1 MLTSAA
7 HSKLGRIQR
16 RLAWRMTCKFMKF
29 SMLKKKKKKENTMTK
44 ESHPPKQDK
53 YKPRHK
59 LNKQKEP
66 QEEPLG
72 RRRGRGRGRRTGRGG
87 GRGEDGVN
95 NQTSGKSEN
104 ENSENW
110 RGSIFLDGKTWQKR
124 QCSWGQEQGE
134 RPPLNHGFPGRT
146 PESRRALMTPG
157 KYRAMKPPGT
167 T

>member
-72 RRRGRGRGRRTGRGG
+72 RRRGRGRRTGRGG